1 MSDGYVDT
9 RVSRRKNFFE
19 CYFWKREKLNTN
31 NLNELNFDYE
41 NEELYV
47 HNNLNESKEND
58 GVIAYYKSNFLG
70 QTTETNKTNNELYED
85 KYNVM
90 KTDVKI
96 KYSGKFDANQPREMN
111 VGANVVGGVLMAD
124 SYETVLE
131 TYDDLS
137 ELEFNDIVLFEDD
150 FYLVS
155 KVTSK
160 PIRKNSVEFDLDYP
174 KKYTIVLRK

>member
-19 CYFWKREKLNTN
+19 CYYWKRTKLNTN
-31 NLNELNFDYE
+31 NLNELKFDYD

-47 HNNLNESKEND
+47 HDVVNSSDDD
-58 GVIAYYKSNFLG
+58 GVVAYYKSNFLG
-70 QTTETNKTNNELYED
+70 VTSETNKSNNEIYAE
-85 KYNVM
+85 KYDVM

-111 VGANVVGGVLMAD
+111 VGANVVGGVLMTD

-137 ELEFNDIVLFEDD
+137 ELEFNDIVLFEKD
-150 FYLVS
+150 FYIVS
-155 KVTSK
+155 KVSSK

-174 KKYTIVLRK
+174 KKYTLVLRK